1 MKEELI
7 KMARDKD
14 EIAFNKI
21 VEDHIKELYSIAKSR
36 LKQYADVEDAVQETL
51 LDMYKN
57 LWCLKEEK
65 YFKCWIV
72 KILINNCNDIIRNQG
87 GIVLC
92 FDDNF
97 IERVPDTNNR
107 CTQLEEN
114 QDFFNLISFLSAQDQ
129 TIMTMRYSQEY
140 GINEISQILKIKE
153 GTIRMRISR
162 IKEKIRERYQEKDE
176 KSFG

>member
-36 LKQYADVEDAVQETL
+36 LKQYADE
-51 LDMYKN
+51 N